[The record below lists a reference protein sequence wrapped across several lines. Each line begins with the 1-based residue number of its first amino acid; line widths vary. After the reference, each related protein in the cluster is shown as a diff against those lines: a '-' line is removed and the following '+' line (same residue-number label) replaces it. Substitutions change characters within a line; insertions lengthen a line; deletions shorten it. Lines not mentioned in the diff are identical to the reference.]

1 MIRVLRISALKK
13 EDGKMFCFM
22 NEQECA
28 SKKIEFSDKEK
39 FTEFRR
45 ELRESLNVKKLFF
58 HYQES

>member
-1 MIRVLRISALKK
+1 
-13 EDGKMFCFM
+13 MFCFM
-22 NEQECA
+22 NEQECT

-58 HYQES
+58 YYQES